1 MRALAE
7 FIMRGRMQAS
17 VVALL
22 GSWFPLIS
30 PATVALVGLRRGA
43 QDGMLILLWAVLPS
57 LATLFVGDLGLLM
70 TLFTL
75 AGLLT
80 TFAVA
85 LMLSSRFSWSQ
96 SLIGLVVLS
105 SFFGLLLNVLTPD
118 SIQMVVNLL
127 AEKLEQIQAQADQA
141 PAIMMPS
148 LVFVIGLIS
157 YVIAINSLLSL
168 LLARWWQAT
177 LYNPGGFQTEFH
189 LLRLGPVQTLICIV
203 AMVFCGLQGEDYQAW
218 LSLMGLPLLL
228 AGIALVHHVAN
239 IRNMGGQWL
248 VLFYLMLLLFNPIIL
263 VLMAVAALDTW
274 INFRTRIAAKD
285 LDLQ

>member
-17 VVALL
+17 VVAIV

-43 QDGMLILLWAVLPS
+43 QDGMLVLLWAALPA

-85 LMLSSRFSWSQ
+85 LMLSSQFSWSQ

-105 SFFGLLLNVLTPD
+105 SCFGLLLNLLTPD
-118 SIQMVVNLL
+118 SIQMVMNLL
-127 AEKLEQIQAQADQA
+127 VEKLEQIKAQADQA
-141 PAIMMPS
+141 PVIMMPS
-148 LVFVIGLIS
+148 LAFVIGLIS
-157 YVIAINSLLSL
+157 YVIAINSVLSL

-177 LYNPGGFQTEFH
+177 LYNPGGFQAEFH
-189 LLRLGPVQTLICIV
+189 LLRLGPVQTLICIA
-203 AMVFCGLQGEDYQAW
+203 AMVFCWLQGEHYQTW
-218 LSLMGLPLLL
+218 LSLIGLPLLL
-228 AGIALVHHVAN
+228 AGIALVHHVVN
-239 IRNMGGQWL
+239 IRNTGGQWL
-248 VLFYLMLLLFNPIIL
+248 VLFYLMLLLFSPLVL

-274 INFRTRIAAKD
+274 INFRARIAAKD
-285 LDLQ
+285 LDPQ

>member
-1 MRALAE
+1 VRALAE

-118 SIQMVVNLL
+118 SIQTVVNLL
-127 AEKLEQIQAQADQA
+127 AEKLEQVQAQADQA

-157 YVIAINSLLSL
+157 YVIAINSVLSL

-239 IRNMGGQWL
+239 IRNTGGQWL

-285 LDLQ
+285 LDL

>member
-118 SIQMVVNLL
+118 SIQTVVNLL
-127 AEKLEQIQAQADQA
+127 AEKLEQVQAQADQA

-157 YVIAINSLLSL
+157 YVIAINSVLSL

-239 IRNMGGQWL
+239 IRNTGGQWL

-285 LDLQ
+285 LDL

>member
-1 MRALAE
+1 MRVLAE